1 MANYR
6 YPAINRNVPLGVVFL
21 KHGLF
26 TYSELYSHIAKK
38 YAKSGYDV
46 VAFDMQGHGESD
58 G

>member
-26 TYSELYSHIAKK
+26 TYTELYSHIAQK

-46 VAFDMQGHGESD
+46 VAFDM
-58 G
+58 